1 MSCPFFNSK
10 FADKRGVEEMIDF
23 LTGPVVHLENDYVVV
38 DVRGIG
44 YRVFCP
50 NPYVFAKSEGEV
62 TIYIHYNVREDAILL
77 FGFPTREEQKLFR
90 KLIEVSGIGPRVAL
104 GILSGGN
111 PELVV
116 SAIYQENIAFLIKLP
131 GIGRKTA
138 QRMILDLKDK
148 LDGFS
153 TTVISGGLFTVPEPQ
168 EGDGSSWSEAREGL
182 KALGYT
188 DTELDSVW
196 LKMKDDVTYEET
208 IDVLMKKALKLLYA
222 G

>member
-1 MSCPFFNSK
+1 
-10 FADKRGVEEMIDF
+10 MIDF
-23 LTGPVVHLENDYVVV
+23 LTGPVVHLENDYVVL
-38 DVRGIG
+38 DVRGVG

-50 NPYVFAKSEGEV
+50 NPYAFAKVEGEV
-62 TIYIHYNVREDAILL
+62 TIYIHHHVREDAMLL

-90 KLIEVSGIGPRVAL
+90 KLIEVSGIGPKVAL

-111 PELVV
+111 PDLVV
-116 SAIYQENIAFLIKLP
+116 SAIYQENITFLTKLP
-131 GIGRKTA
+131 GIGKKTA

-148 LDGFS
+148 LDGLGLGA
-153 TTVISGGLFTVPEPQ
+153 TVISGGLFTVPEPQ

-188 DTELDSVW
+188 ETELDSVW
-196 LKMKDDVTYEET
+196 LKIKNDVSYEDT
-208 IDVLMKKALKLLYA
+208 IDVLMKRALKLLYA